1 MRALSEFPQEKR
13 FYLFVKKPMRVIS
26 YPNKQAFSRTIF
38 LEGRKNS
45 NNEDVK
51 LQKTSDNCLLFL
63 LKFRDMRRVFWSVK
77 SCNSFIKSCIYS
89 LNPKSEITD
98 DDRVHSLKS

>member
-38 LEGRKNS
+38 LQGRKSS

-51 LQKTSDNCLLFL
+51 LQKTSDNCSLFYFN
-63 LKFRDMRRVFWSVK
+63 FRDMLSSSWSVK
-77 SCNSFIKSCIYS
+77 FCDSFIKSCIYS